1 MHSTLGIPS
10 KPAAVHLRGLCA
22 LGGYASVAAV
32 LLLGAYLHHETV
44 RAAALPLNPACT
56 RWDVMAADTVA
67 RLVHEPADASL
78 RQAGDAL
85 FKLRRARSN
94 CRTGWLA
101 LSCLDYRAIA
111 RLRPDPGQPIAQ
123 WQSPCSGAY
132 VE

>member
-1 MHSTLGIPS
+1 MHSTLGIPTR
-10 KPAAVHLRGLCA
+10 PAAVHLRGLCA
-22 LGGYASVAAV
+22 VGGYAFVAAV
-32 LLLGAYLHHETV
+32 LLLGAFLHHETV
-44 RAAALPLNPACT
+44 RAAARPLNPICS
-56 RWDVMAADTVA
+56 RWDAMAADTVA

-85 FKLRRARSN
+85 FMLRRARSN

-111 RLRPDPGQPIAQ
+111 RLRPDPAMQIAQ
-123 WQSPCSGAY
+123 AQPLCSRTI